1 MQMATQLATTAGQP
15 CYSARLLA
23 PFVGLLREHAEIP
36 AASLSWLAS
45 LDPDERV
52 HVSAVNSLLD
62 VALQLTGD
70 PLLGLKATERL
81 SAGDVGIFDF
91 IMSSARTV
99 RAALESAARYMR
111 LLNDSAEWKLELEGD
126 RVLVRLES
134 SVRLAAAAEDFGL
147 VGLIRNQSPNWPDG
161 MLEELDVWLAHAPP
175 DDLSPY
181 EERLGAARLHFH
193 SPLTGFGF
201 PARFLELPLRNP
213 DPRLHDVLCRYG
225 ESSLAALPQA
235 ESVTEKVR
243 HFIVE
248 QLASGNFSLEHAA
261 RRMRMS
267 SRTLG
272 RRLAEEGTTFKQLVD
287 EARKSVALRL
297 VAGHDLGLSEVA
309 LLAGFTETPSF
320 YRAFRRW
327 TGMTPSQYRYAHR
340 GDLRGLR

>member
-1 MQMATQLATTAGQP
+1 MQMVPTPGQP

-23 PFVGLLREHAEIP
+23 PFVGLLREHRQIP
-36 AASLSWLAS
+36 EASLSWLAS

-70 PLLGLKATERL
+70 PLLGLKATSRL

-99 RAALESAARYMR
+99 RAALEAASRYMR
-111 LLNDSAEWKLELEGD
+111 LLNDSAEWKVEVDAG
-126 RVLVRLES
+126 RVVVRLES

-147 VGLIRNQSPNWPDG
+147 VGLIRNQSPNWPEG
-161 MLEELDVWLAHAPP
+161 MLDELDVWLAHPPP
-175 DDLSPY
+175 DDLEPY
-181 EERLGAARLHFH
+181 VELLGAARLHFH

-201 PARFLELPLRNP
+201 PERFLELPLRNA
-213 DPRLHDVLCRYG
+213 DARLHDVLCRYG
-225 ESSLAALPQA
+225 ESTLAALPQA

-243 HFIVE
+243 RFVVE
-248 QLASGNFSLEHAA
+248 QLASGNFSLEDAA

-287 EARKSVALRL
+287 DVRKSVALRL

-327 TGMTPSQYRYAHR
+327 TAVTPSQYRHAHR
-340 GDLRGLR
+340 GDLRGIR